1 MVNTFTLRWLHMS
14 QALRRRVAF
23 GAIETGGPLLARN
36 GVGSA
41 EEEYCGVTGLAMGGA
56 PEPTAT
62 WRACRP

>member
-1 MVNTFTLRWLHMS
+1 MS